1 MWLHYI
7 IFYLEKNYM
16 KSQAHYRAEW
26 CLSILKSF
34 LFYHFES
41 IFQTNNIYKTCNIS
55 KNIASFET
63 KNWQKLRMVTL
74 LFTIKKK
81 KKNP

>member
-41 IFQTNNIYKTCNIS
+41 IFQTNNIYKLLIS
-55 KNIASFET
+55 PKT
-63 KNWQKLRMVTL
+63 LHHLRLKTGR
-74 LFTIKKK
+74 
-81 KKNP
+81 N